1 MTAASGIESTHRLTL
16 VDQLHRTYRAG
27 EYDNWRVWAGEVAIE
42 IDGLWFDATLARA
55 YSRPGRAPV
64 ARVRCELFFA
74 DVEAAS
80 FRSGDVAVRLWTDAM
95 YQAGDHV
102 TMQLATG
109 PQGEPALCGAN
120 LVFESEPFAL
130 ARTGAFSY
138 AVEVAASLDGGVSW
152 VPIRDIAPNPDG
164 VIVVSPGWVAEAP
177 TVTEVCLRKVDAR
190 LSQGHFRSGRI
201 ENLTARL
208 DQLPTDVVYLLPFF
222 LPGFTDLHTGKD
234 VRKGTLGSVY
244 AVADFYQIDPQL
256 VTPPQQVDLAGLLAA
271 GLLHQEDVTDVWAR
285 IERQVSS
292 ESGQEAPPTV
302 AELISAGGADA
313 AQRWGE
319 NRIVQLVGRAEL
331 RQLCRRAHELG
342 KRVIFDLVL
351 MQTSRD
357 STLITEHPEWYA
369 LDKQG
374 QPKIHQIAWLVYS
387 DVALFDL
394 NDNKPLQDYLLEVA
408 PYWMACCQLDGVR
421 LDASQTVDRPFLIG
435 LKNRIQQQD
444 PEALVLGETLCP
456 LKDAVDIPVDMV
468 YALMVDFHR
477 DAVQA
482 EPLIDFLEE
491 VHGTF
496 AAGTVAMAYFENHD
510 SLRATQIWMERNGNA
525 LNDDP
530 GLTRTWRRPLAT
542 TEGDPARWMAL
553 LKNLQATMINA
564 TAGMWPTAVTRTE
577 PPTRPV
583 RSGGTQLAW
592 AIEWGSDW
600 GETART
606 DFENDSLLH
615 PDGRQ
620 AGPGQQLAG
629 IYQQLPGLLSDWSES
644 RRGGIYYHRNS
655 GPGGDAEDRVLAY
668 TRHTDENAL
677 LAVHNLDIHRTR
689 WVTVPLDWLP
699 WTPGEPHMV
708 FDSYA
713 ALGLTAMAADP
724 DSTQQGVRLGVAPLQ
739 TCLFRMTADA
749 TNSRKG

>member
-408 PYWMACCQLDGVR
+408 TCF
-421 LDASQTVDRPFLIG
+421 S
-435 LKNRIQQQD
+435 
-444 PEALVLGETLCP
+444 
-456 LKDAVDIPVDMV
+456 
-468 YALMVDFHR
+468 
-477 DAVQA
+477 
-482 EPLIDFLEE
+482 
-491 VHGTF
+491 
-496 AAGTVAMAYFENHD
+496 
-510 SLRATQIWMERNGNA
+510 A
-525 LNDDP
+525 LN
-530 GLTRTWRRPLAT
+530 
-542 TEGDPARWMAL
+542 
-553 LKNLQATMINA
+553 K
-564 TAGMWPTAVTRTE
+564 
-577 PPTRPV
+577 
-583 RSGGTQLAW
+583 
-592 AIEWGSDW
+592 
-600 GETART
+600 
-606 DFENDSLLH
+606 
-615 PDGRQ
+615 
-620 AGPGQQLAG
+620 
-629 IYQQLPGLLSDWSES
+629 LS
-644 RRGGIYYHRNS
+644 N
-655 GPGGDAEDRVLAY
+655 
-668 TRHTDENAL
+668 
-677 LAVHNLDIHRTR
+677 
-689 WVTVPLDWLP
+689 TVQ
-699 WTPGEPHMV
+699 M
-708 FDSYA
+708 YI
-713 ALGLTAMAADP
+713 M
-724 DSTQQGVRLGVAPLQ
+724 
-739 TCLFRMTADA
+739 
-749 TNSRKG
+749 